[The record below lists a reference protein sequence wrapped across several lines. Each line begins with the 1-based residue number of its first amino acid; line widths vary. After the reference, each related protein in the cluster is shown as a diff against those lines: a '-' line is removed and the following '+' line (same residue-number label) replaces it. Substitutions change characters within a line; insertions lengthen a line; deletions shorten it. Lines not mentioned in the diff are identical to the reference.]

1 MFFSCLL
8 VFFLFVGVFF
18 LFIGVFFL
26 VCWCFFCLLVFFF
39 LVCWCFF
46 VCLLV
51 FFCLFAGVFFLVCW
65 CFFSCL
71 LVSHHANPTPPSKSP
86 RNPKTFRY
94 FVPRGTL
101 IQSRISRS
109 LFLIA
114 LYTCLMQCIDNK
126 ANKRTMIKGR
136 ASPVA
141 ITYRPNSNA
150 MYPQNKV
157 STKYI
162 TNPIKYTISNHD
174 FKITPK

>member
-1 MFFSCLL
+1 MLFPCLKGIFPLLEKVFSPCLER
-8 VFFLFVGVFF
+8 
-18 LFIGVFFL
+18 FFL
-26 VCWCFFCLLVFFF
+26 VWKGFSLFGKVFPCLERFF
-39 LVCWCFF
+39 LAWKGFS
-46 VCLLV
+46 LLGKV
-51 FFCLFAGVFFLVCW
+51 FP
-65 CFFSCL
+65 CL
-71 LVSHHANPTPPSKSP
+71 LVSHHANPQPPSKLP

-114 LYTCLMQCIDNK
+114 LHTCLIQCIDNK
-126 ANKRTMIKGR
+126 ANKITMIKGR

-162 TNPIKYTISNHD
+162 NIPIKNIQ
-174 FKITPK
+174 

>member
-1 MFFSCLL
+1 MTSFYLKVLFAIFSYLHFLSSSHETGRRMTSEGIATQISRPFPL
-8 VFFLFVGVFF
+8 VFPWVP
-18 LFIGVFFL
+18 
-26 VCWCFFCLLVFFF
+26 
-39 LVCWCFF
+39 
-46 VCLLV
+46 
-51 FFCLFAGVFFLVCW
+51 
-65 CFFSCL
+65 
-71 LVSHHANPTPPSKSP
+71 LVSLVWRCTLPQNKSTPPTPST
-86 RNPKTFRY
+86 KTETFLLI
-94 FVPRGTL
+94 VPRGTPV
-101 IQSRISRS
+101 QSRISRS

-114 LYTCLMQCIDNK
+114 LYICFMQCIDNK

-141 ITYRPNSNA
+141 ITYRPNQNA